1 MDFNK
6 HIKKLR
12 KMLKVVK
19 TNELKINIDVE
30 HQVH

>member
-6 HIKKLR
+6 HMKKSR

-30 HQVH
+30 H